1 MLNIGKLRVGAA
13 EYYIGELAH
22 SPEDYYL
29 GHGEAAGRWVGS
41 LATEMG
47 LTGEVEPDHFRALLD
62 GHHPLTGERLAIRQ
76 VKEARTSQADPD
88 EWLTVGDAAGQL
100 GVSDRFVRRLLK
112 DGTMPGEK
120 ARSEATGRIGWR
132 VRRVD
137 VNDYAENHK
146 PAKRRPGFDLTLRPP
161 KSVSVLWALAD
172 PDRRAVIRQAH
183 REAVDEVVRYYESQA
198 TMARYCGERI
208 QTAGAVA
215 AAFDHRTSRAG
226 DPLLHTHVVVANLTV
241 TVNDDWRALDGRLL
255 YHHSLS
261 GGYLYQAHLRHLLTD
276 RLGLEWG
283 PVDKGL
289 ADVIGV
295 PREVIDAF
303 SQRRNEIEEML
314 AESGYTSARARQ
326 AATLATRKPKDHHNV
341 GPETLVARWRERA
354 DTIGF
359 DHTAVEAC
367 FDRSLTVRR
376 RPLDADR
383 LMARLAGPHG
393 LTVRASTFTRRDV
406 VQRIASELVTAP
418 AIEVERLADRFIA
431 SDQAVLLVAPHSG
444 RDSDV
449 VIGAGHRRIR
459 TGGTALFST
468 PELVRIETELMRWA
482 TEERRSHAMV
492 PSAIVDRALSS
503 HPELSD
509 EQASMVRFV
518 CTSRATVQPVVGR
531 PGSGKTHAA
540 AVCVEALS
548 AAGIPVVGCAVSAT
562 AAAELESSTGLRDRT
577 GRPASTIAGL
587 LVDLEQRADCFAPGT
602 VVLVDEAS
610 MAGTRDLARLAG
622 HIRSAGGSIT
632 LIGDPD
638 QHDSVDVGGVFRSLA
653 SHDAGVVRLTANQRQ
668 LDPEERAAI
677 DEYRT
682 GEIADAL
689 DRYDQGG
696 RLTRAASAQEAFDVL
711 VRDWWADRQAGSNSP
726 MLTGTNAARRA
737 LNARARALLKSQG
750 RLTGTPLVVGD
761 REFMVGDEVVARRN
775 DRHLRSP
782 DGSHFVKNGSSG
794 VVVEIDHVAGEIV
807 AAFDKEGSITI
818 PRAYLDDGHLEH
830 GYARTTYGVQGATL
844 DRARYLPTDASRFE
858 EGYVA
863 ITRATEQTNL
873 YVVEGDVELDDET
886 DHGAVDT
893 PETGLDTITEALA
906 RRSDQRLA
914 TEIDPLATHANELAE
929 NHTLAQLRQRRTQ
942 LDEILRHRPPSVA
955 DDLETERA
963 ELARLLARREQL
975 FEQRASWHPG
985 RRRSAG
991 RALAN
996 LDGRIDEAEARVA
1009 ELGRAQAK
1017 HEMFDVEHADQLAES
1032 GAVRRATQ
1040 NRRLK
1045 VGVEA
1050 VADPSEAILSVLGP
1064 RPTAQRERLAWDQA
1078 AESIAVHLDET
1089 EWTPP
1094 AEPASIGDLLG
1105 PASADPWERLE
1116 YERVAS
1122 AVAGVLDPS
1131 PCIEQGLGIV

>member
-47 LTGEVEPDHFRALLD
+47 LAGEVDPDHFRALLD
-62 GHHPLTGERLAIRQ
+62 GHHPLTGEQLANRR
-76 VKEARTSQADPD
+76 VKEARTSQAAPD
-88 EWLTVGDAAGQL
+88 EWLSVADAAGQL

-120 ARSEATGRIGWR
+120 ARSEATGRVGWR
-132 VRRVD
+132 VRRAD

-146 PAKRRPGFDLTLRPP
+146 PSKRRPGFDLTLRPP

-208 QTAGAVA
+208 QTAGVVA

-226 DPLLHTHVVVANLTV
+226 DPLLHTHVVVANLTI

-289 ADVIGV
+289 ADVVGV
-295 PREVIDAF
+295 PREVIDEF

-326 AATLATRKPKDHHNV
+326 TVTLATRKPKDYDI
-341 GPETLVARWRERA
+341 GPETLAAQWRERA

-359 DHTAVEAC
+359 DHAAVEAC
-367 FDRSLTVRR
+367 FDRTPTVRR
-376 RPLDADR
+376 RPLDVDR

-393 LTVRASTFTRRDV
+393 LTERASTFTRRDV
-406 VQRIASELVTAP
+406 VQRIASELVAAP

-431 SDQAVLLVAPHSG
+431 SKQAVLLVAPHSG

-468 PELVRIETELMRWA
+468 PELVHIETELMRWA
-482 TEERRSHAMV
+482 TEERRSHPMA
-492 PSAIVDRALSS
+492 PSTVVDRALSG

-509 EQASMVRFV
+509 EQASMVRSV
-518 CTSRATVQPVVGR
+518 CASTAAVQPVVGR

-540 AVCVEALS
+540 AVCVEALTAS
-548 AAGIPVVGCAVSAT
+548 GVPVVGCAVSAT
-562 AAAELESSTGLRDRT
+562 AAAELEASTALRDRT
-577 GRPASTIAGL
+577 GRPASTIASL
-587 LVDLEQRADCFAPGT
+587 LVDLERRGDRFATGT
-602 VVLVDEAS
+602 VLLVDEAS

-622 HIRSAGGSIT
+622 YVRSAGGSIT

-653 SHDAGVVRLTANQRQ
+653 GRDTGVVHLTDNQRQ
-668 LDPEERAAI
+668 LDPEDRAAI

-682 GEIADAL
+682 GEIATAL
-689 DRYDQGG
+689 DRYDQAG
-696 RLTRAASAQEAFDVL
+696 RLTRAASAQETFDAL

-737 LNARARALLKSQG
+737 LNARARALLKRQG
-750 RLTGTPLVVGD
+750 RLTGAPVVVGD

-775 DRHLRSP
+775 DRQLRSP
-782 DGSHFVKNGSSG
+782 DSSDFVKNGSSG
-794 VVVEIDHVAGEIV
+794 VVVQIDLEAREIAVD
-807 AAFDKEGSITI
+807 FDKEGLIRI

-863 ITRATEQTNL
+863 ITRATDRTDL

-886 DHGAVDT
+886 EHGAVDT

-914 TEIDPLATHANELAE
+914 TEIDPLANHANELAE
-929 NHTLAQLRQRRTQ
+929 NYTLAQLRLRRTQ

-963 ELARLLARREQL
+963 DLARLLARREQL
-975 FEQRASWHPG
+975 VEQRASWHPG

-991 RALAN
+991 RALTN
-996 LDGRIDEAEARVA
+996 LDSRIDEAEARVA
-1009 ELGRAQAK
+1009 GLGRAQAK
-1017 HEMFDVEHADQLAES
+1017 REAFDVEHADQLAES
-1032 GAVRRATQ
+1032 GAVRRAAQ
-1040 NRRLK
+1040 IRRLK

-1050 VADPSEAILSVLGP
+1050 VADPSESILSVLGT

-1078 AESIAVHLDET
+1078 AESIAVHLDESG
-1089 EWTPP
+1089 WLPP
-1094 AEPASIGDLLG
+1094 AEPESIGDLLG
-1105 PASADPWERLE
+1105 PASSDPWERLE
-1116 YERVAS
+1116 YERVVS

-1131 PCIEQGLGIV
+1131 PCIEQGLGIA

>member
-22 SPEDYYL
+22 SAEDYYL

-47 LTGEVEPDHFRALLD
+47 LTGEVDPDHFRSLLE
-62 GHHPLTGERLAIRQ
+62 GHHPLTGEHLAIRR

-88 EWLTVGDAAGQL
+88 DWLTVADASVQL
-100 GVSDRFVRRLLK
+100 GVSDRFVRRLLQ
-112 DGTMPGEK
+112 DRTMSGEK
-120 ARSEATGRIGWR
+120 ARSEATGRVGWR
-132 VRRVD
+132 VRRAD
-137 VNDYAENHK
+137 VNAYAENHK

-172 PDRRAVIRQAH
+172 PDRRTVIRQAH
-183 REAVDEVVRYYESQA
+183 REAVDEVVRYYEIQA
-198 TMARYCGERI
+198 TMARHCGERT
-208 QTAGAVA
+208 QTAGVVA

-261 GGYLYQAHLRHLLTD
+261 GGYLYQAHLRHLLSD
-276 RLGLEWG
+276 RLGLEWE

-289 ADVIGV
+289 ADIVGV
-295 PREVIDAF
+295 PTEVIDEF
-303 SQRRNEIEEML
+303 SQRRNEIDEML

-326 AATLATRKPKDHHNV
+326 TATLATRRPKDHDI
-341 GPETLVARWRERA
+341 GPETLAAQWQERA
-354 DTIGF
+354 DAIGF
-359 DHTAVEAC
+359 DRSAVEAC
-367 FDRSLTVRR
+367 FDRTPPTVRR
-376 RPLDADR
+376 QPPDVDR
-383 LMARLAGPHG
+383 LMARLAGPYG
-393 LTVRASTFTRRDV
+393 LTERASTFTRRDV
-406 VQRIASELVTAP
+406 VQRIASELVTAR

-431 SDQAVLLVAPHSG
+431 SKLAVLLVAPHSG

-468 PELVRIETELMRWA
+468 PELVHIETELMRWA
-482 TEERRSHAMV
+482 TEERRSHSMASSTV
-492 PSAIVDRALSS
+492 VDRALSG

-509 EQASMVRFV
+509 EQASMVRSV
-518 CTSRATVQPVVGR
+518 CASTAAVQPVVGR

-540 AVCVEALS
+540 AVCVEALTAS
-548 AAGIPVVGCAVSAT
+548 GIPVVGCAVSAT
-562 AAAELESSTGLRDRT
+562 AAAELEASTALRDRT
-577 GRPASTIAGL
+577 GRPASTIASL
-587 LVDLEQRADCFAPGT
+587 LIDLEQRGDHLARGT
-602 VVLVDEAS
+602 VLLVDEAS

-622 HIRSAGGSIT
+622 HVRSAGGSIT

-653 SHDAGVVRLTANQRQ
+653 SRDTGVVHLTDNQRQ
-668 LDPEERAAI
+668 LDPEDRAAI
-677 DEYRT
+677 DEYRR

-689 DRYDQGG
+689 DRYDRSG
-696 RLTRAASAQEAFDVL
+696 RLTRAASAPETFDAL
-711 VRDWWADRQAGSNSP
+711 VRDWWADRQAGSDSP
-726 MLTGTNAARRA
+726 MLIGTNAARRA
-737 LNARARALLKSQG
+737 LNVRARMLLKSQG
-750 RLTGTPLVVGD
+750 RLTGAPMVVGD

-775 DRHLRSP
+775 DRHLRSS
-782 DGSHFVKNGSSG
+782 DSSDFVKNGSTG
-794 VVVEIDHVAGEIV
+794 TVVDVDHAAREIEV
-807 AAFDKEGSITI
+807 AFDKEGFIRV
-818 PRAYLDDGHLEH
+818 PRAYLENGHLEH

-863 ITRATEQTNL
+863 ITRATDQTNL
-873 YVVEGDVELDDET
+873 YVVEGDIELDDDTE
-886 DHGAVDT
+886 HGALDV

-914 TEIDPLATHANELAE
+914 TEVDPLATRASELAQA
-929 NHTLAQLRQRRTQ
+929 HTLAQLRQRRTQ
-942 LDEILRHRPPSVA
+942 LDEILRHRPSSVS

-963 ELARLLARREQL
+963 DLARLRARRERL
-975 FEQRASWHPG
+975 VEQHASWHPG

-991 RALAN
+991 RALAH
-996 LDGRIDEAEARVA
+996 LDGRVDEAEARVV
-1009 ELGRAQAK
+1009 ELEGAQAK
-1017 HEMFDVEHADQLAES
+1017 REAFDAEHADELAES
-1032 GAVRRATQ
+1032 SALRRAAQT
-1040 NRRLK
+1040 RRLK
-1045 VGVEA
+1045 VAVEA
-1050 VADPSEAILSVLGP
+1050 VANPSEPILSVLGP
-1064 RPTAQRERLAWDQA
+1064 RPTTQRERLAWEQA

-1089 EWTPP
+1089 AWVPP
-1094 AEPASIGDLLG
+1094 NEPEAIGDLLG

-1116 YERVAS
+1116 YERIAAS
-1122 AVAGVLDPS
+1122 VRGVQS
-1131 PCIEQGLGIV
+1131 PETQVEHGLGIA